1 MKKTAI
7 ICLTLLM
14 CMATVFAG
22 GSTEKAAEKTTYNV
36 GICQFVQHVALDA
49 ATQGFEDAIIEALG
63 KDNVKFNYQNASADM
78 ATVTTIINSLVSDKV
93 DLILANATPPLQ
105 SAAAATDT
113 IPILGTSITDYATAL
128 GMPLD
133 ANGATGINVSGAS
146 DLAPLDKQ
154 ADMIKELFPNAKNV
168 GLLYCSAEANS
179 IYQITEMEKYLDNM
193 GIKHTRYAFTD
204 SNDVASVTQSACS
217 GCDVI
222 YIPTDNTAA
231 SCTEAIRNVVEPA
244 KVPVVAGEEG
254 ICSGCGVAT
263 LTISYYDLGYTTGKM
278 AVQVLTGSDVSKM
291 PIEYAANPIKK
302 YNAELCQALGI
313 SIPSDYTAI

>member
-193 GIKHTRYAFTD
+193 GVKHTRYAFTD

-244 KVPVVAGEEG
+244 KVPVIAGEEG
-254 ICSGCGVAT
+254 ICAGCGVAT

>member
-154 ADMIKELFPNAKNV
+154 ADMIKELFPTAKNV

>member
-1 MKKTAI
+1 MKKI
-7 ICLTLLM
+7 ICLLLVL
-14 CMATVFAG
+14 TVTAALAFAG
-22 GSTEKAAEKTTYNV
+22 GSAEKTAKTTYNV

-49 ATQGFEDAIIEALG
+49 ATQGFEDAIVEALG

-78 ATVTTIINSLVSDKV
+78 ATVTTIINSLVSDNV

-105 SAAAATDT
+105 AAAAATEN

-128 GMPLD
+128 GMSLD

-154 ADMIKELFPNAKNV
+154 AEMIGELFPTAKNV

-179 IYQITEMEKYLDNM
+179 IYQITAMEGYLDAM

-204 SNDVASVTQSACS
+204 SNDVASVAQSACNGS
-217 GCDVI
+217 DVI

-254 ICSGCGVAT
+254 ICAGCGVAT

-278 AVQVLTGSDVSKM
+278 AVQVLQGADVSKM

-302 YNAELCQALGI
+302 YNAELCQVLGI
-313 SIPSDYTAI
+313 TVPSDYTAI

>member
-244 KVPVVAGEEG
+244 KVPVIAGEEG
-254 ICSGCGVAT
+254 ICAGCGVAT

-302 YNAELCQALGI
+302 YNAELCQVLGI